1 VVEVDK
7 PRRLVTTTE
16 AYFGLRF
23 QVTSSLRPEAD
34 GTLLELRAETY
45 WPRGLGVVGKLVE
58 AAILSPR
65 EGRKELGRLKEFI
78 ENNPVPDVPN
88 SS

>member
-1 VVEVDK
+1 VGTG
-7 PRRLVTTTE
+7 P
-16 AYFGLRF
+16 
-23 QVTSSLRPEAD
+23 SNSLPWRWAIARPEAD